1 MARNHASARP
11 QRATTDQRCDG
22 RTAFRSQGALDALR
36 EFVEE
41 HRVRHKVPG
50 HEFGRF
56 EKELHERV
64 MSVERELIAEEL
76 ERADVDAGAV
86 EIEDVL
92 HRRALRSSQEYMT
105 AAGPVRVER
114 TLFRD
119 RSDPLAGATAAL
131 DGRVGIIE
139 GFWTPLAAQQ
149 ASWVVS
155 QMSPQQG
162 HELLQRMGNMAP
174 SKSALDRLPKDLL
187 DRFEQDAE
195 QFEQVL
201 REATVVP
208 KDTACIAVSLDGVL
222 VPMAN
227 GEAEQTRQRAAQAGK
242 LSKGPAGYREA
253 GCATVSFCDAK
264 GELISAIRFGRMP
277 EAKKERLKAL
287 LTAEVMHI
295 WQRHTNLKL
304 IKLAD
309 GAEDNWSYLSSSQ
322 LPKAPECIDFFHAA
336 EHLSAAL
343 GHAYGDGSVKARR
356 RFAELR
362 HVLLEQEGGV
372 ETVITAL
379 GYLARKTR
387 NAKLKSELGYFRNN
401 RERMQYAQLAT
412 KGLPIGSGVV
422 EAACKTLVTQ
432 RLKQSGMRWS
442 EHGGQAILNLRGW
455 AQSRRFDDAWALLAA
470 TYQMQVTVVASVVR
484 IR

>member
-1 MARNHASARP
+1 MARKHATARP
-11 QRATTDQRCDG
+11 LRATTDQRSDA
-22 RTAFRSQGALDALR
+22 RVASRSQGALDALR

-41 HRVRHKVPG
+41 HRVRHKLPG
-50 HEFGRF
+50 GEFASF
-56 EKELHERV
+56 EKQLHERV
-64 MSVERELIAEEL
+64 MGVERELVAEEL
-76 ERADVDAGAV
+76 ERADVDAEAV
-86 EIEDVL
+86 EIEGVV
-92 HRRALRSSQEYMT
+92 HRRALRSSQQYMT
-105 AAGPVRVER
+105 AAGPVTVER

-119 RSDPLAGATAAL
+119 RSDPWVGSTAAL
-131 DGRVGIIE
+131 EGRVGIIE

-162 HELLQRMGNMAP
+162 HDLLERMGNMAP
-174 SKSALDRLPKDLL
+174 SKAALDRLPKDLL
-187 DRFEQDAE
+187 ERFEQDAE

-208 KDTACIAVSLDGVL
+208 QDTATIAVSLDGVM

-227 GEAEQTRQRAAQAGK
+227 GEAEQTRQRAAEAGK

-287 LTAEVMHI
+287 LTAEVLHI
-295 WQRHTNLKL
+295 WHRHTNLKL

-309 GAEDNWSYLSSSQ
+309 GAEDNWSYLSSS
-322 LPKAPECIDFFHAA
+322 LPKAPECIDFYHAA

-362 HVLLEQEGGV
+362 HVLQEEEAGV

-387 NAKLKSELGYFRNN
+387 NAKLKTELGYFRNN
-401 RERMQYAQLAT
+401 RERMQYAQLAAR
-412 KGLPIGSGVV
+412 GFPIGSGVV
-422 EAACKTLVTQ
+422 EAACKTLVAQ
-432 RLKQSGMRWS
+432 RLKLSGMRWS
-442 EHGGQAILNLRGW
+442 ERGGQAILNLRGW
-455 AQSRRFDDAWALLAA
+455 AQSGRFDAAWALLAA
-470 TYQMQVTVVASVVR
+470 TYQMEVTVVASVVR